1 MDWHLLT
8 HHAVGPGSK
17 YSVWFDRD
25 EEGAEARLKVGRL
38 RLPDFLSNK
47 GQMPS
52 ALVGV
57 DESSVSGLFELVD
70 KDRLQQRQEQ

>member
-1 MDWHLLT
+1 MDW

-57 DESSVSGLFELVD
+57 SGLFELVD

>member
-1 MDWHLLT
+1 
-8 HHAVGPGSK
+8 
-17 YSVWFDRD
+17 
-25 EEGAEARLKVGRL
+25 
-38 RLPDFLSNK
+38 
-47 GQMPS
+47 MPS